1 MGDNLSW
8 GQKRRQ
14 ESAGLDDILTAPT
27 PHTQLSYEPP
37 RNNSLCK
44 KVPLQLRHLV
54 SNVFAVQKSQKDGK
68 EKKHLVD
75 GEPLV
80 PKSLPLPSPPPQAKV
95 MSLPALELDDVT
107 LL

>member
-1 MGDNLSW
+1 MIRYIRETVFK
-8 GQKRRQ
+8 GQVQ
-14 ESAGLDDILTAPT
+14 QPQ
-27 PHTQLSYEPP
+27 PHTPNYLMSHPAITP
-37 RNNSLCK
+37 LCK

-54 SNVFAVQKSQKDGK
+54 SNIFAVQKSQKDGK